1 MLLRITN
8 NYSMAEIGYDMVN
21 SPLAATRTPSVK
33 KEKERSN
40 GVVKAFVTAENIDD
54 FPSGEE
60 ELKMLMNDI
69 LWVEGEKKKVLCEGE
84 RWWMD
89 GGYSRGVNQLWEIGF
104 FNVIPHI
111 CQSKRAMT
119 VVPGVSPMSRRED
132 IKNAAFSEGYRRL
145 PEHYFSEGQEQY
157 PQIPKGLIDVGG
169 VIIDGVKVEMNKEA
183 IATWFVH
190 RDSQSARSW
199 GQPLCSQY
207 ILTETGDTPETQKA
221 HIWCYALGDSGPGYS
236 GSSPSRGFEGQI
248 GKNTQKSCFPK
259 VDSSFWNDATKEDCS
274 WAGREYFTW
283 KKVDN
288 LAECQVSG
296 CDVLENAWKRAYVR
310 NKSYIN
316 IGDYVAE
323 ELLKVIKEDGSIN
336 EDDGEASM
344 SGMDIEHYVTSEI
357 EKNRESIKW
366 VDSRLSRIND
376 SMSESNSLKGT
387 RIREVEKTLITATE
401 RIDGIIEWSASIT
414 EAHNK
419 TAINLESKV
428 EELERKLEVL
438 EAKTLAY
445 HENQRKMEKEIDK
458 LKSQPTYIVPCLYA
472 TGVGLGVY
480 GIFC

>member
-1 MLLRITN
+1 MT
-8 NYSMAEIGYDMVN
+8 EIGYDMVN
-21 SPLAATRTPSVK
+21 SPASWRYSTRTPKVK
-33 KEKERSN
+33 KEKERSK
-40 GVVKAFVTAENIDD
+40 GVVKAFVTAANIDD
-54 FPSGEE
+54 FPSGKE
-60 ELKMLMNDI
+60 ELRMLMNDI

-104 FNVIPHI
+104 FNVIPHT

-119 VVPGVSPMSRRED
+119 VVPGVSPMSRKED
-132 IKNAAFSEGYRRL
+132 MKDVAFSEGYRVL
-145 PEHYFSEGQEQY
+145 PEHYFSEEQEQY

-169 VIIDGVKVEMNKEA
+169 DIIEGVKVEMNKEV

-207 ILTETGDTPETQKA
+207 ILTEIGNTPETQKA

-259 VDSSFWNDATKEDCS
+259 VDSTFWNDATKEDCS
-274 WAGREYFTW
+274 WAGREYFSW

-296 CDVLENAWKRAYVR
+296 CDVLEKAWKRAYVR

-401 RIDGIIEWSASIT
+401 RIDGIMEWSTSIT
-414 EAHNK
+414 KAHNK
-419 TAINLESKV
+419 TAINLERKV
-428 EELERKLEVL
+428 EELERKVEVL
-438 EAKTLAY
+438 VARRKTLQ
-445 HENQRKMEKEIDK
+445 EKQRKMEKEIEI
-458 LKSQPTYIVPCLYA
+458 LKSQPQHTYIVPCLYA
-472 TGVGLGVY
+472 TGIGLGVY